1 MITNKP
7 FGFRRPERL
16 RKISTMKHI
25 ALQGNNIKM
34 SSPIIKRILNGDC
47 AEFIPELSGKK
58 GQLFS
63 NYTLRKFID
72 EEALHD
78 DFSLSGDKK
87 RSIRS
92 FSTGEQKKALLSY
105 LLNKHPDFLIL
116 DNPFDALDKES
127 VEWLKNK
134 LIELSK
140 QIAIIQ
146 IFKRKKDLLPF
157 ITHAA
162 KIENKRISI
171 FESINEFLAKYNQEK
186 KAELNEI
193 IPPPYRKFENNF
205 EELISFHNVNV
216 SYGYRTILK
225 NINWKV
231 KPGEFWQ
238 LIGPNG
244 SGKTTILSMI
254 NGDNPKAYGQNIKLF
269 GKRKGS
275 GESVWQIKNLI
286 GYFTPSMTELY
297 KHRHTAQQMI
307 ISGLTD
313 SIGLYKKAGSVQID
327 LANQWL
333 KLIGIYDK
341 KNELFIQLS
350 QVERR
355 MVMIA
360 RAMIKHPPLLIL
372 DEPATGLDDL
382 SANMLT
388 ALINKMAKEGT
399 TSIIYVSHREEE
411 GLQPEFI
418 YRLKPTKNGSTG
430 KVVSSKN

>member
-1 MITNKP
+1 
-7 FGFRRPERL
+7 
-16 RKISTMKHI
+16 
-25 ALQGNNIKM
+25 M

-47 AEFIPELSGKK
+47 ADFIPELSGQK

-63 NYTLRKFID
+63 NFTLRKFVE

-78 DFSLSGDKK
+78 DFSLSGDNK

-92 FSTGEQKKALLSY
+92 FSTGEQKKALLSH
-105 LLNKHPDFLIL
+105 LLDKQPDFLIL

-127 VEWLKNK
+127 VEWLRKK
-134 LIELSK
+134 LIELSQ

-157 ITHAA
+157 ITHVA
-162 KIENKRISI
+162 KVEDEGIAI
-171 FESINEFLAKYNQEK
+171 FEPIDEFFAKYNQNNVAK
-186 KAELNEI
+186 LNRT
-193 IPPPYRKFENNF
+193 IPPPYKKFENNF
-205 EELISFHNVNV
+205 DELISFHNVNV
-216 SYGYRTILK
+216 SYEDRTILK
-225 NINWKV
+225 NINWTI

-238 LIGPNG
+238 LVGPNG

-269 GKRKGS
+269 GKQKGS

-313 SIGLYKKAGSVQID
+313 SIGLYKKPGSVQID
-327 LANQWL
+327 LANEWL
-333 KLIGIYDK
+333 KLIGIYNK
-341 KNELFIQLS
+341 RNELFINLS

-382 SANMLT
+382 SANMLI
-388 ALINKMAKEGT
+388 ALINKMAKEGN

-411 GLQPEFI
+411 GLEPVFI
-418 YRLKPTKNGSTG
+418 YRLEPSKNGSVG
-430 KVVSSKN
+430 QVVSFKSTKTK

>member
-1 MITNKP
+1 
-7 FGFRRPERL
+7 
-16 RKISTMKHI
+16 MKHI
-25 ALQGNNIKM
+25 ALQGKNIQM
-34 SSPIIKRILNGDC
+34 SSPIIKQILNGDC
-47 AEFIPELSGKK
+47 SDFIPGLSGKT

-63 NYTLRKFID
+63 NFTLKKFID

-105 LLNKHPDFLIL
+105 LLNKNPDFLIL

-127 VEWLKNK
+127 VEWLKTK

-140 QIAIIQ
+140 QISIIQ

-162 KIENKRISI
+162 KIEGERISI
-171 FESINEFLAKYNQEK
+171 FEPINEFLAKYNQGK
-186 KAELNEI
+186 KAELNGT
-193 IPPPYRKFENNF
+193 IPPPYKKFENNYD
-205 EELISFHNVNV
+205 ELISFNDVNV
-216 SYGYRTILK
+216 SYGDRNILK
-225 NINWKV
+225 NINWTI

-286 GYFTPSMTELY
+286 GYFTPSITELY

-327 LANQWL
+327 LANEWL

-341 KNELFIQLS
+341 RDKLFIQLS

-382 SANMLT
+382 SSYMLT

-411 GLQPEFI
+411 GLEPEFI
-418 YRLKPTKNGSTG
+418 YCLEPSKNGSIG
-430 KVVSSKN
+430 EVVSSKN